1 MPAGKHQ
8 RSNFI
13 LLIMALSVM
22 LEDCRVHGCWTGS
35 GSECEKANFV
45 PGYNLAG
52 QGFDVVK
59 MKQTGTYAINV
70 RAYLDDN
77 HTCTLCPNRFQNGQI
92 QKLPAAVLDWRP
104 LSRCSKQLSSG
115 LHHSVE
121 SLLRSSNSLVSNNWN
136 VNLGLDNVVTAEL
149 GGSESELAKFANKQH
164 SEGKTTFVTHEL
176 SCTFYSYRL
185 ADHPQLSTDFKKH
198 LNRLSPSL
206 NTSQDIV
213 NYMRLIDTYG
223 THYIQQVQLGGK
235 VKRITA
241 LRTCVAILNGYSEYE
256 INNCLNS
263 EVQMSL
269 GLPSAKASFSYK
281 CENFLKGR
289 MSRSIG
295 FYQAFMTRETE
306 VIGGGKFISNIL
318 YQQDQ
323 SEAFRSWMNS
333 LHDHPDVVSYAILP
347 LHGLVEDPQISANL
361 KSIVTLY
368 ITWHY
373 MMDWHPPSK
382 SCSPTHNLDRHC
394 CPLRVGRGTFKL
406 WNLRADG
413 LNSDPFS
420 RTDAYVKI
428 RYHDHYQKADTIDN
442 KNYPRWDKTFDFGS
456 VELSHKLTLEV
467 WDEDVHYDDHIAT
480 CSNYVKR
487 GSYSMICELSPSS
500 GSLHFDYSVTC
511 DAHLTGIRCESYSP
525 DA

>member
-1 MPAGKHQ
+1 
-8 RSNFI
+8 
-13 LLIMALSVM
+13 
-22 LEDCRVHGCWTGS
+22 
-35 GSECEKANFV
+35 
-45 PGYNLAG
+45 
-52 QGFDVVK
+52 

-442 KNYPRWDKTFDFGS
+442 KNYPRSGLFTGGQLLPIHLPPFTKPLLVNVQATNTVMVMSDGDKSWLRVRQTKIWKLAKPEEIKGIVHQMDPEFSQMSGGEKAGIAFG
-456 VELSHKLTLEV
+456 VMGLMVLVVIGAVL
-467 WDEDVHYDDHIAT
+467 
-480 CSNYVKR
+480 VKR
-487 GSYSMICELSPSS
+487 KRRGLPRLGMAKGYEEIRGEV
-500 GSLHFDYSVTC
+500 GC
-511 DAHLTGIRCESYSP
+511 DEAERETQQE